1 MISFENDY
9 NNGAHPKVLQRL
21 VETNS
26 QRTLAY
32 GDDEFCESAKQKI
45 MAACEDNEANIFF
58 LSGGTQTNATVIDSL
73 LYQYEGHLR
82 RLRPPTSSLS
92 SSATRRQNG
101 LAATFSLRA
110 GARPTASTPSAA
122 SLRAGRLPTRT
133 SNSYAESWKKWPMP
147 HDRSHFC
154 LSSVMADMQ

>member
-45 MAACEDNEANIFF
+45 MAACEDNGANIFF
-58 LSGGTQTNATVIDSL
+58 LPGGTQTNATVIDSL

-82 RLRPPTSSLS
+82 RLAHQPAVCHHQQRGG
-92 SSATRRQNG
+92 R
-101 LAATFSLRA
+101 
-110 GARPTASTPSAA
+110 TA
-122 SLRAGRLPTRT
+122 
-133 SNSYAESWKKWPMP
+133 
-147 HDRSHFC
+147 
-154 LSSVMADMQ
+154 